1 MKHHKSV
8 HAIIIYKNKY
18 FIQKKGITKKIYIF
32 QIFGDYLEEK
42 FLKMKINL
50 VGSQES

>member
-18 FIQKKGITKKIYIF
+18 FIQKRDNKKIYIF